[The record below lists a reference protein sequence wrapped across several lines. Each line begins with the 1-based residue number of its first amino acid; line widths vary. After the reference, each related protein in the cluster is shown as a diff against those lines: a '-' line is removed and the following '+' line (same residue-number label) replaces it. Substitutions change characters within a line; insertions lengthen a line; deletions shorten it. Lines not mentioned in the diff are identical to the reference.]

1 MQGGRGGLR
10 TDLRV
15 ERERH
20 RLAPGTQDEAG
31 APFAMAAVEDQHGFA
46 LFQPEYVAKVVLL
59 GLVQRQARAA
69 AEVGLDVEAGSGEVV
84 GRHGARLARARRP
97 GERTAIDE
105 GQTMVGCV
113 SRAAMIAAVVL
124 TGAGAAQAGD
134 CNADIGGLSAK
145 RQSFIEKL
153 NVLAKSA
160 KGKLD
165 PVASCPTLRGLVGA
179 EGALLKYLEANKAW
193 CNVPD
198 EAVGN
203 LKQAAGKS
211 QQFATQA
218 CNLATQVKQ
227 QQKQAATA
235 PALGVEAQK
244 LPTGPL

>member
-1 MQGGRGGLR
+1 
-10 TDLRV
+10 
-15 ERERH
+15 
-20 RLAPGTQDEAG
+20 
-31 APFAMAAVEDQHGFA
+31 
-46 LFQPEYVAKVVLL
+46 
-59 GLVQRQARAA
+59 
-69 AEVGLDVEAGSGEVV
+69 
-84 GRHGARLARARRP
+84 
-97 GERTAIDE
+97 
-105 GQTMVGCV
+105 MVCV
-113 SRAAMIAAVVL
+113 SRAAMAAFVLLVGSAAV
-124 TGAGAAQAGD
+124 QAGD
-134 CNADIGGLSAK
+134 CNADIAGLSAK

-179 EGALLKYLEANKAW
+179 EGTLLKYLEANKAW

-198 EAVGN
+198 EAIGN

-218 CNLATQVKQ
+218 CNLATQMKT

-235 PALGVEAQK
+235 PALGVEAAK

>member
-1 MQGGRGGLR
+1 
-10 TDLRV
+10 
-15 ERERH
+15 
-20 RLAPGTQDEAG
+20 
-31 APFAMAAVEDQHGFA
+31 
-46 LFQPEYVAKVVLL
+46 
-59 GLVQRQARAA
+59 
-69 AEVGLDVEAGSGEVV
+69 
-84 GRHGARLARARRP
+84 
-97 GERTAIDE
+97 
-105 GQTMVGCV
+105 MVGCV
-113 SRAAMIAAVVL
+113 SRAAMVAALVL
-124 TGAGAAQAGD
+124 FGAGAVQAGD

-145 RQSFIEKL
+145 RQTFIEKL
-153 NVLAKSA
+153 NVLAKAA

-179 EGALLKYLEANKAW
+179 ESALLKYLEANKAW

-227 QQKQAATA
+227 QQKQAASA